1 MNLAGMSQNS
11 QIQNCSLIAES
22 YVSWLEDWTDILI
35 APQQNMVRM
44 VFTIDNSKNFQRAR

>member
-1 MNLAGMSQNS
+1 MNLAGMRQNS
-11 QIQNCSLIAES
+11 QIQNSSLIAES
-22 YVSWLEDWTDILI
+22 YASWLEDWTDILI